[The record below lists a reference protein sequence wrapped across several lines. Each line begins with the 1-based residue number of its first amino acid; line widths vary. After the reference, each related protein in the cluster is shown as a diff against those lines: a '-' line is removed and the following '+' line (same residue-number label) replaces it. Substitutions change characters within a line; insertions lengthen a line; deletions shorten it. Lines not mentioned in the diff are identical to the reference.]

1 MAPSDELSSRHA
13 DTSTRVVPA
22 ARLVLGALFA
32 ATGLGGFL
40 GLLPLAAPHAFQA
53 ILIESGWMKLVKAIE
68 LGAGLLLLSNR
79 FVPLAIVLL
88 APVVVSIAL
97 YHLLLDPAFLW
108 IVPLVVGL
116 EGFLL
121 WSYRGAF
128 RGLMVR
134 DARPG
139 A

>member
-1 MAPSDELSSRHA
+1 MRH
-13 DTSTRVVPA
+13 VVPA
-22 ARLVLGALFA
+22 ARLALGALFA

-40 GLLPLAAPHAFQA
+40 GLLPLVPPHAFQV
-53 ILIESGWMKLVKAIE
+53 ILMESGWMTVVKAIE
-68 LGAGLLLLSNR
+68 LVAGVLLLSNR
-79 FVPLAIVLL
+79 FVPLSLALL
-88 APVVVSIAL
+88 LPGVVSIAL

-108 IVPLVVGL
+108 IVPVVVGL

-121 WSYRGAF
+121 WSYRGSF
-128 RGLMVR
+128 RAVFAR

>member
-1 MAPSDELSSRHA
+1 MRV
-13 DTSTRVVPA
+13 VVPA
-22 ARLVLGALFA
+22 ARLALGALFT

-40 GLLPLAAPHAFQA
+40 GFLPLVPPHAFQA

-79 FVPLAIVLL
+79 FVPLALALL
-88 APVVVSIAL
+88 LPGVVSIAL

-108 IVPLVVGL
+108 IVPVVVGL
-116 EGFLL
+116 EAFLL
-121 WSYRGAF
+121 WAYRGSF
-128 RGLMVR
+128 RGVFAR
-134 DARPG
+134 DAQPG

>member
-1 MAPSDELSSRHA
+1 MGRATA
-13 DTSTRVVPA
+13 A
-22 ARLVLGALFA
+22 ARLALGALFT
-32 ATGLGGFL
+32 ATGLGSFL
-40 GLLPLAAPHAFQA
+40 GLLPLAPPHAFQA
-53 ILIESGWMKLVKAIE
+53 ILIESGWMKAVKAVE

-79 FVPLAIVLL
+79 WVPLALALL
-88 APVVVSIAL
+88 APDVAAIAL

-108 IVPLVVGL
+108 IVPVVVGL

-121 WSYRGAF
+121 WAYRGSF
-128 RGLMVR
+128 REVLAR

>member
-1 MAPSDELSSRHA
+1 MRH
-13 DTSTRVVPA
+13 VVPA
-22 ARLVLGALFA
+22 ARLALGALFT

-40 GLLPLAAPHAFQA
+40 GLLPLAAPHAFQV
-53 ILIESGWMKLVKAIE
+53 ILMESGWMTVVKAIE
-68 LGAGLLLLSNR
+68 LVAGVLLLSNR
-79 FVPLAIVLL
+79 FVPLSLALL
-88 APVVVSIAL
+88 LPGVVSIAL

-108 IVPLVVGL
+108 IVPVVVGL

-121 WSYRGAF
+121 WSYRGSF
-128 RGLMVR
+128 RAVFAR

>member
-1 MAPSDELSSRHA
+1 MRH
-13 DTSTRVVPA
+13 VVPA
-22 ARLVLGALFA
+22 ARLALGALFA

-40 GLLPLAAPHAFQA
+40 GLLPIAPPHAFQVM
-53 ILIESGWMKLVKAIE
+53 LIESGWMKVVKAIE
-68 LGAGLLLLSNR
+68 LVAGVLLLSNR
-79 FVPLAIVLL
+79 FVPLSLALL
-88 APVVVSIAL
+88 LPGVVSIAL

-108 IVPLVVGL
+108 IVPVVVGL

-121 WSYRGAF
+121 WSYRGSF
-128 RGLMVR
+128 RAVFAR

>member
-1 MAPSDELSSRHA
+1 MRARA
-13 DTSTRVVPA
+13 VAA
-22 ARLVLGALFA
+22 ARLALGALFT

-40 GLLPLAAPHAFQA
+40 GLLPLAPPHAFQV
-53 ILIESGWMKLVKAIE
+53 ILIESGWMKGVKAVE
-68 LGAGLLLLSNR
+68 LAAGLLLLSNR
-79 FVPLAIVLL
+79 FVPLALALL
-88 APVVVSIAL
+88 APVAGSITL

-108 IVPLVVGL
+108 IVPVVVGL

-121 WSYRGAF
+121 WAYRESF
-128 RGLMVR
+128 RGVLAR

>member
-1 MAPSDELSSRHA
+1 MSRA
-13 DTSTRVVPA
+13 VAA
-22 ARLVLGALFA
+22 ARLALGALFT
-32 ATGLGGFL
+32 ATGLGGSL
-40 GLLPLAAPHAFQA
+40 GLLPLAPPHAFQV
-53 ILIESGWMKLVKAIE
+53 ILIESGWMKVVKAVE

-79 FVPLAIVLL
+79 FVPLALALL
-88 APVVVSIAL
+88 APVAGSIAL

-108 IVPLVVGL
+108 LVPVIAGL

-121 WSYRGAF
+121 WAYRGSF
-128 RGLMVR
+128 RGVLER